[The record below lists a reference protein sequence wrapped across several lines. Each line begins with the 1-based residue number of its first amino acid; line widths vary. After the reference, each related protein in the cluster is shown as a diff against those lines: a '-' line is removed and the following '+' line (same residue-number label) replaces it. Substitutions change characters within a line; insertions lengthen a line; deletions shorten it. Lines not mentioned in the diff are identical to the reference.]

1 MDSTSFCSSICL
13 VTGGAGF
20 IGSHLVRRLLDLGV
34 HVRIVDNLSTGQ
46 IANLNPVI
54 GNIELI
60 EGDIRDD
67 RLMSRATQGVDTV
80 FHMAAIA
87 SVPLSVANPRLTFD
101 VNVAGTLNV
110 LVAARDAGCR
120 RIVFSS
126 SCAVYGNVKQL
137 PTIEHIHPAPMSPYA
152 TSKLN
157 GEQLCSVFSTV
168 YGLGSISLRY
178 FNVFGPRQ
186 DPDSPYAAA
195 LPRFLSA
202 LREGE
207 RITIFGDGEQTRDF
221 VFVDNVVDANLAAS
235 QTAFASGD
243 LYNIG
248 SGTHVTINDAV
259 SLMAQYLGVLP
270 HVEHAPPRDGDL
282 RHSLASISAAQSGL
296 GYEVRVPFEKG
307 IQQLILESVG
317 SPL

>member
-1 MDSTSFCSSICL
+1 MDPTSFGSSICL

-20 IGSHLVRRLLDLGV
+20 IGSHLVRRLLDIGV
-34 HVRIVDNLSTGQ
+34 HVRVVDNFSTGRLSNLDPL
-46 IANLNPVI
+46 IAD
-54 GNIELI
+54 IELF

-67 RLMSRATQGVDTV
+67 RLMTRAAQGVDTV
-80 FHMAAIA
+80 FHLAAIA

-126 SCAVYGNVKQL
+126 SCAIYGNVEQL
-137 PTIEHIHPAPMSPYA
+137 PTIEHVHPAPMSPYA

-157 GEQLCSVFSTV
+157 GEQLCSVFTTV
-168 YGLGSISLRY
+168 YGLGSVSLRY

-202 LREGE
+202 LHDGE
-207 RITIFGDGEQTRDF
+207 SITIFGDGEQTRDF
-221 VFVDNVVDANLAAS
+221 VFVDNVIDANLAAS
-235 QTAFASGD
+235 RTSLALGNV
-243 LYNIG
+243 YNIG
-248 SGTHVTINDAV
+248 SGNRVTINDAV
-259 SLMAQYLGVLP
+259 SLMAEYLGVHP
-270 HVEHAPPRDGDL
+270 RVEHAPSREGDL
-282 RHSLASISAAQSGL
+282 RHSLASISAAQAGL
-296 GYEVRVPFEKG
+296 GYDVRVPFNEG
-307 IQQLILESVG
+307 LQQLVLESVG